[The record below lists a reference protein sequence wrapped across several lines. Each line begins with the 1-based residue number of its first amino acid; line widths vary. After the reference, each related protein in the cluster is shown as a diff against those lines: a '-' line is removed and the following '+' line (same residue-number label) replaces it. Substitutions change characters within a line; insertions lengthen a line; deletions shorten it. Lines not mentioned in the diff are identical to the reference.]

1 MMAIYH
7 SKGRLDDLLIMPDGS
22 QRLTIQLSEDFRQ
35 EFDKLKDFDVEISVK
50 RWRPK
55 RSLDA
60 NGYAWVLIDQIAE
73 RLRISKTEV
82 YRNAIKEIGGV
93 SDAVC
98 AQNSVVSHLRDMWSK
113 KGLGWQS
120 DVMPSKIPGC
130 SVVILYYGSSE
141 YDTEQMSRLID
152 YLVQD
157 AEALGIETR
166 TPQDIARLLD
176 EYGCVEGVT

>member
-1 MMAIYH
+1 
-7 SKGRLDDLLIMPDGS
+7 MP
-22 QRLTIQLSEDFRQ
+22 
-35 EFDKLKDFDVEISVK
+35 
-50 RWRPK
+50 
-55 RSLDA
+55 
-60 NGYAWVLIDQIAE
+60 
-73 RLRISKTEV
+73 KTEV

-98 AQNSVVSHLRDMWSK
+98 VQNSAVNHLRDMWSK

-130 SVVILYYGSSE
+130 SVVVLYYGSSE

-166 TPQDIARLLD
+166 TPQEIARKITPSKYALSID
-176 EYGCVEGVT
+176 FP